1 MNNNVFITSKKKF
14 FNIYILLFIVLIFIK
29 IFIFYDHLYPLHDEI
44 ISIDRYLEPKNFLRR
59 DSTNNQMVLSF
70 FGMIINTIFGFNF
83 VFLRIISFFAFIGLV
98 FIFKKNFKNFFI
110 LNFLF
115 IIILSSDLLFNYI
128 YLYRGYYI
136 SSFIVVLNLYFLKEY
151 FSKQKLKYLKY
162 SLVSS
167 TLLCVNSIYAIYF
180 LVPIFFT
187 LLTFLIIN
195 KKLEFIKIIFNYFFL
210 PCVFIYFMIITVTGF
225 AQTFSGNLN
234 LSFLINNFFEVL
246 VKSFVPGVKL
256 IFFQSAVLDLN
267 FSLSSFWHKMIKGE
281 SGIMTNHQITILFVI
296 SLTIII
302 LLSKILFYRNS
313 LNYSDLMV
321 AIFFLTFLL
330 INKNPWLRVYVP
342 ITYFLLFN
350 LLGEIKALI
359 SKVDYNKFKTNEIST
374 IILIFFIIFA
384 SPNKNYEETRNE
396 IINIKKYKNNC
407 EVANNYLSQR
417 EIWIFVNFYP
427 NYCEY
432 QYDPNSR
439 KNILFDR

>member
-1 MNNNVFITSKKKF
+1 MFFLSSKKKF

-83 VFLRIISFFAFIGLV
+83 VLLRIISFFGFIGLV
-98 FIFKKNFKNFFI
+98 VVFKKNSRDFFI

-162 SLVSS
+162 SLLSS
-167 TLLCVNSIYAIYF
+167 TLLCINSIYSIYF

-195 KKLEFIKIIFNYFFL
+195 KKLEFIKIIFNYFFA
-210 PCVFIYFMIITVTGF
+210 PCVLIYFIIITVTGF

-256 IFFQSAVLDLN
+256 IFFQSAVLDLK
-267 FSLSSFWHKMIKGE
+267 FSFGAVWEKMTKGE
-281 SGIMTNHQITILFVI
+281 SGIMTTHQITVLFVI

-302 LLSKILFYRNS
+302 LLSKILFYRNR
-313 LNYSDLMV
+313 LNYSDLIV
-321 AIFFLTFLL
+321 GIFFLTFLL

-342 ITYFLLFN
+342 ITYFLLFY
-350 LLGEIKALI
+350 LLSEIQSQIL
-359 SKVDYNKFKTNEIST
+359 KVNYNKFKINEIST
-374 IILIFFIIFA
+374 IILIFFIIFV
-384 SPNKNYEETRNE
+384 SPNKNYEQTKSK
-396 IINIKKYKNNC
+396 IINIEKYKNNC
-407 EVANNYLSQR
+407 EEANNYLSER
-417 EIWIFVNFYP
+417 EIWIFINFYP

-439 KNILFDR
+439 KNILFDK